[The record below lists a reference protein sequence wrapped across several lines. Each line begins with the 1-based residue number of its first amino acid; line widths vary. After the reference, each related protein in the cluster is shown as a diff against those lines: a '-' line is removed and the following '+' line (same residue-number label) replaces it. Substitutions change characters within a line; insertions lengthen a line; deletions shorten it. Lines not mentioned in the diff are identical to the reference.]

1 MNMKMTKWN
10 RLLSLML
17 CLMVLLSVVGGS
29 VFVKAATPAKGRTPE
44 VSRVS
49 DPETMDSYQMLDDK
63 NGTRYAGRIWS
74 DKSVF
79 SYDELNGSLN
89 LDVDTDGVNGK
100 VEFNEDFLHAFSVMG
115 STQQYAG
122 QIPTNLVI
130 VIDNSGSMYTNNKTD
145 FKKTRI
151 YKTVEAVNSA
161 IDAFMEANTYNE
173 ISVVLFGDGGGSGTD
188 TAKTIIPMGRYAYQD
203 GEGHKPYL
211 TADWVDDKS
220 GGYVKVD
227 NDIIF
232 GKSGTTNYK
241 NGTTNIQ
248 AGIYQG
254 MKELL
259 NADNKKA
266 VLGNVTVE
274 RMPSL
279 VVLTDGQ
286 ATDALVGDWSNPK
299 LTDNSLE
306 ALGFLNNFSDL
317 NSSFVG
323 DYINSSGS
331 LAYSWNQFVEIIPND
346 KNYLY
351 NMIGGLPD
359 PNNKN
364 FPTAE
369 GKKKLEEL
377 AETYQSSESYLLL
390 TTLMTAGYMKKAVS
404 NAYNQDCSVYTIS
417 VDMPDPTGS
426 DFGPSSANGG
436 ITSNGPMMN
445 PNVCFNN
452 EWLSKY
458 IKNDDD
464 GTFYE
469 KDSVGSRTVLSI
481 ADAITAW
488 SEWKGKSDGSVLQ
501 RINCYRSLTS
511 GTNLSKA
518 VSPNGKVGAKEVIKN
533 YTGSPSHSN
542 FWIAGEK
549 TLDVKIPHLN
559 SSNNPYHISERDI
572 DVNYANLAYYASAS
586 EDAAHSIKS
595 VFDQIMDTI
604 TNPPFIPV
612 GGTNDAGV
620 NNSLTYMDPIGKYME
635 VKDVKNISLFGEL
648 YGVVKSSVYDH
659 SFIEAHTPSGGTFR
673 MGWYN
678 SRGTYLGTAQGAG
691 SFDKG
696 DTYYLSDEAAKMYVP
711 TLIGNE
717 EISEKQLNTVYTL
730 YRFNLDEK
738 ERKKTRYNP
747 CYGEDSEETYIL
759 DDIIVWTED
768 TQNYIDDSELVIDN
782 EFDQAL
788 YINIPAS
795 ALPLQKATVTLNSD
809 GDVES
814 YETNLDNKTQT
825 TPLRVFYTVGLSDYI
840 MNEKGDD
847 VDLTKISQEYLDKN
861 TAKDGSLYF
870 YSNYYSATNYDGYS
884 ALSDQTRG
892 DPVITFSPGRNNRY
906 YVFQKALP
914 LYAHAYEVQADGSIK
929 RIDSNNGDGEGNWSE
944 GATWDGEI
952 YDGEFKD
959 ENEVKQAFLE
969 GKVKVGNAV
978 FLSKDALENI
988 TAGDSTAIQLNSKN
1002 YYFMLSEYYIPT
1014 SDGKGEFVRRV
1025 ITRRGGEFGEEITSD
1040 FISSKDMLCWHDANE
1055 IYSDVYPYR
1064 SSATT
1069 GDKSRGRDYIGY
1081 TFDENGNPIEND
1093 SNRQMHKELMENGRW
1108 ILSAAPG
1115 GLRMGNLEHSVNAK
1129 KSNATGTSSNY
1140 YLPTVSSNSTVGDG
1154 IIINSYLG
1162 NNGRLAVA
1170 NTMLLITKEVQK
1182 SMFDSS
1188 LSPDEEFNFEAYV
1201 KGITGSHNVIRIG
1214 RNSTTGD
1221 WQRRI
1226 STIDILTD
1234 NQGLLQSSSHNLV
1247 TVNEKCEQDEDGKY
1261 YVYIGNNAKE
1271 AGDQYTFRLY
1281 ISPEASKE
1289 TGEDF
1294 PDRAGNSDDGSGN
1307 TVFYVKDVYLIPKSE
1322 ADNTDWSAPEYSD
1335 IISRYGKI
1343 DNFTVATLY
1352 PSGFGSASGVKSDYN
1367 IITNYLTETLD
1378 FDSNNKASFKLK
1390 DGEGILFN
1398 GLKLNTGYT
1407 VQENLSVEELEQG
1420 YDFARV
1426 KHVLNQSSSYTYN
1439 KKSENNGDPANPS
1452 GTGFVKD
1459 TKNNSYLVLGD
1470 TAIVEEAVHFGNSAP
1485 NNLKE
1490 ETSPGADLPVKLG
1503 SEIEYEISWKNSELT
1518 PADVVIKDKLDP
1530 GVDYLDNSAKY
1541 VYFDESGKEVE
1552 TSSLSD
1558 CTVAYDA
1565 KSHSLLWRL
1574 KNRDSGD
1581 TGKIKFKVVVNE
1593 KAVKEWKYDNDN
1605 YDDTPNTLGDAEDN
1619 KVFNRAVVAV
1629 GDNEWVT
1636 NTIVN
1641 PIWSPEK
1648 TEVDPGDKKI
1658 VQVGDTITYEVSWKN
1673 YRDKTADVEVMDR
1686 LDPGVDYIDG
1696 TADFIFLDESGNRIT
1711 DEAKI
1716 TSLKDGCSATYDKS
1730 SRTIIWELKNR
1741 PSDSEG
1747 KVTFKVTVN
1756 NDALKD
1762 DEKVLNQ
1769 ASVKVANDPWQDTN
1783 IVENPVP
1790 HEEKEEVDPGDNK
1803 GVKINDVITYR
1814 VHWKNSE
1821 SGVATVV
1828 IKDPLDK
1835 GLDYVDKSANFGGF
1849 YDNYSRTVIWEL
1861 KDKPSGSE
1869 GWVSFKAKVNENA
1882 VVQSKVENQATV
1894 QVGHIP
1900 EVKTNIVENP
1910 TWEPH
1915 KTEVTPGDGRLVDV
1929 GEKIT
1934 YKITW
1939 KNYKSENATVVITDP
1954 LDTGVDFV
1962 NASDDGKYDSKN
1974 HTVVWT
1980 FENQPAGKEGAVT
1993 LTVKTNS
2000 TAAVSKLVENQASVK
2015 VSNDPEQYTEIVEN
2029 PLEGLGNLSV
2039 DKTVVGISGLDKT
2052 EFTFKVEFTHPN
2064 GIKLDK
2070 KYSYKGSS
2078 TIDGVQAPADGT
2090 LEFTEKDGVYSSTF
2104 KLMHGQRITING
2116 IQAGTKYTVTEIG
2129 RNGYNLKSKQGT
2141 EDSVK
2146 ADKTMNVSFV
2156 NSPAPVLPEMGG
2168 IGTLIF
2174 IISGVLVL
2182 LTSLPI
2188 IYYKV
2193 RRKRG

>member
-1 MNMKMTKWN
+1 MNMKMTKWK

-17 CLMVLLSVVGGS
+17 CLMVLLSIVGGS

-100 VEFNEDFLHAFSVMG
+100 VEFNEDFLHVFSTLG
-115 STQQYAG
+115 SSQQVLG
-122 QIPTNLVI
+122 VKSSPL
-130 VIDNSGSMYTNNKTD
+130 D
-145 FKKTRI
+145 
-151 YKTVEAVNSA
+151 
-161 IDAFMEANTYNE
+161 
-173 ISVVLFGDGGGSGTD
+173 VVLLIDISTSMTTSSSTKRDVAEKAIADANKLIDQFMNGDAEHNVHPANRVGVVVYGGGSQVVMHLDHYNANSDKEYLKIDYGT
-188 TAKTIIPMGRYAYQD
+188 QQ
-203 GEGHKPYL
+203 
-211 TADWVDDKS
+211 
-220 GGYVKVD
+220 
-227 NDIIF
+227 N
-232 GKSGTTNYK
+232 GKWWPTVTTNVTSATGK
-241 NGTTNIQ
+241 VFSNTTSKEMHADSTYLQ
-248 AGIYQG
+248 AALYQG
-254 MKELL
+254 MRMLATESETTYTNPATKEKV
-259 NADNKKA
+259 D
-266 VLGNVTVE
+266 
-274 RMPSL
+274 RMPVL
-279 VVLTDGQ
+279 TVLTDGGTNVVG
-286 ATDALVGDWSNPK
+286 ATKTIGGTHASNTPI
-299 LTDNSLE
+299 
-306 ALGFLNNFSDL
+306 NFWNPLSW
-317 NSSFVG
+317 V
-323 DYINSSGS
+323 SG
-331 LAYSWNQFVEIIPND
+331 D
-346 KNYLY
+346 KNSA
-351 NMIGGLPD
+351 ILPVHNSRTSNYEAYM
-359 PNNKN
+359 PQINGNPFYVSVGN
-364 FPTAE
+364 IE
-369 GKKKLEEL
+369 GVRD
-377 AETYQSSESYLLL
+377 AIAPRTVAVLL
-390 TTLMTAGYMKKAVS
+390 TAGYMKNWIEDNYNTNKVGTKDIRLRGFGIGLNVS
-404 NAYNQDCSVYTIS
+404 NLSANEKTQLNVTMNPKEYFVEGSSDDQISKSYDNFQTYINNGSPTMDFNNGYKWVGQTINASWTFNHPSGSSTESETGDKKYDVTS
-417 VDMPDPTGS
+417 VDDVYYIEKYLEANTEGLS
-426 DFGPSSANGG
+426 D
-436 ITSNGPMMN
+436 
-445 PNVCFNN
+445 
-452 EWLSKY
+452 
-458 IKNDDD
+458 
-464 GTFYE
+464 
-469 KDSVGSRTVLSI
+469 
-481 ADAITAW
+481 
-488 SEWKGKSDGSVLQ
+488 
-501 RINCYRSLTS
+501 
-511 GTNLSKA
+511 
-518 VSPNGKVGAKEVIKN
+518 
-533 YTGSPSHSN
+533 
-542 FWIAGEK
+542 
-549 TLDVKIPHLN
+549 
-559 SSNNPYHISERDI
+559 
-572 DVNYANLAYYASAS
+572 
-586 EDAAHSIKS
+586 
-595 VFDQIMDTI
+595 VFDQVFEDI
-604 TNPPFIPV
+604 TDEPFIPI

-659 SFIEAHTPSGGTFR
+659 SFIETHTPAGGTFR

-691 SFDKG
+691 SIDKG

-738 ERKKTRYNP
+738 ERKKPRYNP

-884 ALSDQTRG
+884 TLSDQTRG

-929 RIDSNNGDGEGNWSE
+929 RIDLNNGDGEGNWSE
-944 GATWDGEI
+944 GVTWDGEI
-952 YDGEFKD
+952 YGGEFKD
-959 ENEVKQAFLE
+959 ENAVKQAFAE
-969 GKVKVGNAV
+969 GKVKAGNAV

-1002 YYFMLSEYYIPT
+1002 YYFMLSEYYMPT

-1064 SSATT
+1064 SSVTT
-1069 GDKSRGRDYIGY
+1069 GDISRGRDYIGY
-1081 TFDENGNPIEND
+1081 TFDENGDPIEND
-1093 SNRQMHKELMENGRW
+1093 SNRQKHKELMENGRW

-1115 GLRMGNLEHSVNAK
+1115 GLRMGNLERSVNAK

-1261 YVYIGNNAKE
+1261 YVYIGSNAKE
-1271 AGDQYTFRLY
+1271 IGDQYTFRLY
-1281 ISPEASKE
+1281 ISPETSKE

-1294 PDRAGNSDDGSGN
+1294 PERAGNSDDGSGN

-1322 ADNTDWSAPEYSD
+1322 ADNTDWGAPEYSD
-1335 IISRYGKI
+1335 VISRYEKI

-1367 IITNYLTETLD
+1367 IITNYLTETLN

-1439 KKSENNGDPANPS
+1439 KKSENNGDPANPK

-1530 GVDYLDNSAKY
+1530 GVNYLDNSAKY

-1558 CTVAYDA
+1558 CTVTYDE

-1574 KNRDSGD
+1574 NNRDSGD

-1696 TADFIFLDESGNRIT
+1696 TADFIFFDESGNRIT
-1711 DEAKI
+1711 DEAEI
-1716 TSLKDGCSATYDKS
+1716 TSLKAGCTASYDKS

-1803 GVKINDVITYR
+1803 GVKLNDVITYR

-1882 VVQSKVENQATV
+1882 VVQSKVENQAAV
-1894 QVGHIP
+1894 QVGHNP

-1934 YKITW
+1934 YNITW
-1939 KNYKSENATVVITDP
+1939 KNYKSDSANVVITDP

-1980 FENQPAGKEGAVT
+1980 LENQPAGKEGAVT

-2039 DKTVVGISGLDKT
+2039 DKTVVGISGSDKT

-2116 IQAGTKYTVTEIG
+2116 IQAGTKYTVTEVG

-2146 ADKTMNVSFV
+2146 ADKTMNASFV
-2156 NSPAPVLPEMGG
+2156 NSPAPILPEMGG

-2174 IISGVLVL
+2174 VISGILVL
-2182 LTSLPI
+2182 LMSLPV